1 MIRAIIRIAREL
13 NIGVIAEG
21 VETEEQRAL
30 LASTG
35 TTTHA
40 QGYFFSEA
48 VAAAR
53 ADQLLRD
60 GAVKPM
66 HPVDEGLP
74 DHPSLAGYGK

>member
-1 MIRAIIRIAREL
+1 MIRAIINIAREL

-35 TTTHA
+35 STTHA
-40 QGYFFSEA
+40 QGYFFSEPVTA
-48 VAAAR
+48 GR

-60 GAVKPM
+60 GSVKPM
-66 HPVDEGLP
+66 RPVDELLLE
-74 DHPSLAGYGK
+74 HPRLVGNKK